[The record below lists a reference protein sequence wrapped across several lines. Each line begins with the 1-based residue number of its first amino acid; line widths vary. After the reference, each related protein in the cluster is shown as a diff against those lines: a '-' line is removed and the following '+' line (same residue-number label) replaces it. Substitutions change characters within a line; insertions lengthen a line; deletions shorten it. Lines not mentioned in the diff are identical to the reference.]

1 MAKLSVRPTDNK
13 KKKVIELVDLVKQ
26 FGGKTVLKDL
36 NLAINKGEFVSLLGP
51 SGCGKTTALRLIG
64 GFEWPTRG
72 EIKFYGVDVKDLP
85 AYKRPTNTIF
95 QDYALFPHLTVE
107 GNIKYGLKLVKVPK
121 EHINENAL
129 IKLDQLKQKWAEVAK
144 QKMAKLDKEQAEYEK
159 VLETARP
166 KSPKYKKAQKWMDKS
181 DFVYSYWENFVLQ
194 KEESYRRIHTQRKL
208 TSKEI
213 KEEVNRVITLIGLE
227 GNEKK
232 SIDQLSGG
240 MKQRVAIARAI
251 VTKPEVLLLDEPLSA
266 LDMKVRQKMQ
276 RELKAIQRKL
286 GITFIFVTHDQ
297 EEAMTMSDRI
307 AVMRDGR
314 IEQFDVP
321 KKIYDYPANAWIASF
336 VGDSTMFKGVYVKP
350 GQVKF
355 LDKVWKCEPYKIK
368 PGKLVDI
375 MLRPEDFEFT
385 TAKKA
390 YFKGKITKKIFQGA
404 MWEYTVITENKVSIV
419 VETNKAKKIGEE
431 AFIRWDHEDLH
442 VMLSETQE

>member
-1 MAKLSVRPTDNK
+1 MAKLSVRPADNK

-107 GNIKYGLKLVKVPK
+107 GNIKYGLKLVRVPR

-129 IKLDQLKQKWAEVAK
+129 AKLDELKIKWTQQAK
-144 QKMAKLDKEQAEYEK
+144 AKMKKLDKEQAEYEK
-159 VLETARP
+159 VLETSKP

-181 DFVYSYWENFVLQ
+181 DFVYSYWENFVQQ
-194 KEESYRRIHTQRKL
+194 KEEAYRKTHTQRKL
-208 TSKEI
+208 TKKEI
-213 KEEVNRVITLIGLE
+213 NKEVAEAMALIGLE

-232 SIDQLSGG
+232 AIDELSGG

-307 AVMRDGR
+307 AVMREGR
-314 IEQFDVP
+314 VEQFDVP
-321 KKIYDYPANAWIASF
+321 KKIYDYPTNSWVASF
-336 VGDSTMFKGVYVKP
+336 VGDSTQFKGVYVKQ

-355 LDKVWKCEPYKIK
+355 LDKTWKCEPYKIK
-368 PGKLVDI
+368 PGKLVDV

-385 TAKKA
+385 TASKA
-390 YFKGKITKKIFQGA
+390 FLTGKITKKIFQGA
-404 MWEYTVITENKVSIV
+404 MWEYTVTMPDKTSLVI
-419 VETNKAKKIGEE
+419 ETNKTKKVGEE
-431 AFIRWDHEDLH
+431 TYIRWDWEDLH
-442 VMLSETQE
+442 VMLSESQE